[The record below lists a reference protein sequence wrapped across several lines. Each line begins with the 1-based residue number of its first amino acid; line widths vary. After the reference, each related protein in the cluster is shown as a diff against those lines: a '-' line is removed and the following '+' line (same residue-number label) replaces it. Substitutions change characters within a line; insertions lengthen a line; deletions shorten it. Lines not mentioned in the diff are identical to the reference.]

1 MNSFL
6 NAEIQFPDGDFS
18 MSAIA
23 RMKVTAGIDIC
34 RELAPKH
41 RQMIK
46 ELSLPQSLS
55 YDKSE
60 VPTDT
65 IISVFEKWLDGK
77 TPLPHTWEE
86 MMKVLRGIGM
96 NHLAEC
102 IEKYFGKS
110 PAGSKFSEKSL
121 TTSHR
126 VHAALFP
133 GNTHPKGLEIMPS
146 MHVQYSKTR
155 EQNT

>member
-46 ELSLPQSLS
+46 KLSLPQSLS

-60 VPTDT
+60 VPTNT

-77 TPLPHTWEE
+77 TPLPHAWEE
-86 MMKVLRGIGM
+86 MMKVLKEIRM
-96 NHLAEC
+96 NFLGVRIA
-102 IEKYFGKS
+102 KFFG
-110 PAGSKFSEKSL
+110 A
-121 TTSHR
+121 T
-126 VHAALFP
+126 
-133 GNTHPKGLEIMPS
+133 LE
-146 MHVQYSKTR
+146 
-155 EQNT
+155 NG